1 MVGEPRFQRGNWQS
15 HDQSTRRHCLQRN
28 DRDPRIAARAGLQC
42 RSFLPQIS
50 GTTLT
55 PEVHDR
61 AVAQQVWSSGVMGN
75 ELNNTPSLQPS
86 NTPVLFSD
94 YHSHPQGH
102 RVQHYTQALL
112 QPWIHSA
119 QVKGIIDIAFTDHD
133 RYHAGI
139 DFDEL
144 DRLREK
150 NPGVKIRAG
159 IELDND
165 PETSAAGRK
174 WVEQNWERLDF
185 VLGSVHYLS
194 RPDQMFD
201 SVPAGAQQF
210 AGRDIDEVYADYFR
224 RVREI
229 AATGLVDC
237 LAHLDLVKIHG
248 HRLSGEIGSL
258 INETLDLIRARNLA
272 IELSTAGWRKP
283 VNELYPSDSIIVLAM
298 NKNISFTTA
307 SDAHSH
313 AQLGDKFP
321 ILAQRMATLGIQQ
334 VCVFEKHN
342 RTQLPL

>member
-1 MVGEPRFQRGNWQS
+1 MQ
-15 HDQSTRRHCLQRN
+15 H
-28 DRDPRIAARAGLQC
+28 
-42 RSFLPQIS
+42 
-50 GTTLT
+50 
-55 PEVHDR
+55 
-61 AVAQQVWSSGVMGN
+61 
-75 ELNNTPSLQPS
+75 S
-86 NTPVLFSD
+86 NTPILLFSD
-94 YHSHPQGH
+94 YHTHPQGH
-102 RVQHYTQALL
+102 RVQRYTQELL
-112 QPWIHSA
+112 QPWADSA
-119 QVKGIIDIAFTDHD
+119 RKLGLIDIAFTDHD

-139 DFDEL
+139 DFDEI
-144 DRLREK
+144 DQLRER
-150 NPGVKIRAG
+150 NPDLRIRAG

-165 PETSAAGRK
+165 PIHSAAGR
-174 WVEQNWERLDF
+174 NWIEKHWDKLDF
-185 VLGSVHYLS
+185 VLGSVHFLD

-201 SVPAGAQQF
+201 SVPDGAAQF
-210 AGRDIDEVYADYFR
+210 EGRDIDAVYADYFR

-237 LAHLDLVKIHG
+237 LAHLDLIKIHG